1 MTKGQVWPSLFQ
13 QKASFSWGQG
23 LLWCWWLYLLFL
35 GNSDRNKAVT
45 MQCIVWCALNL
56 RGSARFHFR
65 VHVWILFKCFDFFAE
80 NNIHGVIKSKRK
92 GVWMYIVLITTK
104 KTEGLRSLVLVAY
117 MVWAIN
123 FIIDDWYLMVRW
135 FAHRQTLQAAMAMLC
150 SGAGRDVFC
159 RFSFMA
165 SL

>member
-1 MTKGQVWPSLFQ
+1 
-13 QKASFSWGQG
+13 
-23 LLWCWWLYLLFL
+23 
-35 GNSDRNKAVT
+35 
-45 MQCIVWCALNL
+45 
-56 RGSARFHFR
+56 
-65 VHVWILFKCFDFFAE
+65 
-80 NNIHGVIKSKRK
+80 
-92 GVWMYIVLITTK
+92 MYIVLITTK

-135 FAHRQTLQAAMAMLC
+135 FAHRQTLQAVMAMLC

-165 SL
+165 SLYSGAFSSWPCLVTNYVHIGASLLSFN

>member
-1 MTKGQVWPSLFQ
+1 MQDFILEFKYGFYPNVLISSLKIIFMRSLNQKGKEFGC
-13 QKASFSWGQG
+13 K
-23 LLWCWWLYLLFL
+23 
-35 GNSDRNKAVT
+35 
-45 MQCIVWCALNL
+45 
-56 RGSARFHFR
+56 
-65 VHVWILFKCFDFFAE
+65 
-80 NNIHGVIKSKRK
+80 
-92 GVWMYIVLITTK
+92 YIVLITTK

>member
-23 LLWCWWLYLLFL
+23 LLWYWWLYLLFL
-35 GNSDRNKAVT
+35 GNSDRNKGVT

-56 RGSARFHFR
+56 WEEVPDF
-65 VHVWILFKCFDFFAE
+65 ILSKSFDFFAE

-150 SGAGRDVFC
+150 SGAGRDVLC